1 MTTQRCDRFCTKH
14 HSTQSKRIT
23 CNSSESAPIKI
34 RVYNCL
40 FILDCEIPS
49 LEGHYYYNAPCCQ
62 CVIFLST
69 HTCPKLTY
77 WISETIT
84 YMDFET
90 QFRWSVFTLIFRN
103 LNWIITPKN
112 STKPQKINDQLE
124 SSGLSRWC
132 ARCPYFL
139 ARLCIWTYFFCS
151 SGKCWMTDSNSICRN
166 SLSIMRFDVFPW
178 IRELFWILNLSG
190 IRNKTCLISQK
201 Q

>member
-112 STKPQKINDQLE
+112 STKTQKKTI
-124 SSGLSRWC
+124 
-132 ARCPYFL
+132 
-139 ARLCIWTYFFCS
+139 T
-151 SGKCWMTDSNSICRN
+151 
-166 SLSIMRFDVFPW
+166 
-178 IRELFWILNLSG
+178 WILRVVTVMRQVSIFPRPVVYLDIIFLQQWKMLNHRLEFNMSE
-190 IRNKTCLISQK
+190 
-201 Q
+201 